1 MMQRIISRLLKN
13 GFDSMPKPKP
23 DQVIRYEVVLG
34 STERQI
40 LKDMRSA
47 YVFNRAATP
56 MVDLA
61 EDVLTSPRALAT
73 FLTFLGM
80 FFDVPYFPDFT
91 DLEQFQ
97 QDYMKGKEKDLATP
111 KGEDRPAPENL
122 GEAFYNLRNPN
133 WTWGLNQQAI
143 DDFFGAFKF

>member
-1 MMQRIISRLLKN
+1 
-13 GFDSMPKPKP
+13 MPKPKP

>member
-1 MMQRIISRLLKN
+1 
-13 GFDSMPKPKP
+13 MPKPKP

-47 YVFNRAATP
+47 YVFNRAASP
-56 MVDLA
+56 VVDLA
-61 EDVLTSPRALAT
+61 EDILTSPRALAT

-91 DLEQFQ
+91 DLKQFQ
-97 QDYMKGKEKDLATP
+97 EDYMKGKDKDLSNP
-111 KGEDRPAPENL
+111 KGRRSPRPRESWRSILQYPQ
-122 GEAFYNLRNPN
+122 P
-133 WTWGLNQQAI
+133 
-143 DDFFGAFKF
+143 